1 MNLSRKWLNEFVDI
15 EDITTKE
22 LCDKLTLTG
31 SKVESFEVEGGAI
44 NKIVTGKVLSIEKH
58 PDADK
63 LLVCKIDVGREEN
76 LQIVTGAQN
85 LKVGDIIPVALDG
98 STLFNSTKIKKGKLR
113 GVLSCGML
121 CSLGELGLSIHDFPE
136 AIENGIFVLNDIL
149 NGPHVLG
156 QDIKEA
162 IGFDDTKIEFEIT
175 PNRPDCLS
183 VIGLARETAATFNK
197 PLKLKTPSVKGEK
210 IPSVKIKVNVLENK
224 LCPYYS
230 ARIVENVK
238 IAPSPKWIREKL
250 RVMGVRPINN
260 IVDITNYVMLELGQ
274 PLHAFSL
281 NNISGNEINV
291 RLANENEEIITLDD
305 VSRKLTAKDLVIADK
320 NKPIAIA
327 GVMGGQNS
335 QITENTTTI
344 VLESANFNGPSVRST
359 SKRLNLRTDSSAL
372 FEKGLD
378 PLLPKVA
385 LDRACELIE
394 LLCAGEVTNE
404 IFKVDSVN
412 FSQTIIPLDCE
423 FINKFL
429 NINLSKEQM
438 IAILDKIDCKVKNDQ
453 ILIPSYRNDLKLKND
468 IAEEIARFYG
478 YNNIPSTA
486 LKSSTVG
493 KLTLKQNFEN
503 KIKSIM
509 LALGACEIMT
519 YPFVSPKNLDKLLIP
534 KDSHLYNFVKISNP
548 LGEDTSTMRTAAIGS
563 MLDILSKNE
572 KNKNENVKLFE
583 IAKEYFK
590 SFDTNL
596 ADEKKKLIAG
606 FYGDDVDFFSIKGM
620 VLELL
625 NSLNIPSFEANACEN
640 IPYYHPG
647 RCASFSID
655 EKIIG
660 YLGEIHP
667 TVLKNFDIKHRVYA
681 FEFYVDDLF
690 SCANFNI
697 EFTPIPKYPSI
708 DRDLALV
715 CDIDLPSLTLQ
726 KIIKKS
732 AGKLL
737 EKINIF
743 DVYTGE
749 QVPSGKKSIAFN
761 LSFRSKNETLTDE
774 QINKIMDKV
783 IASLEKEG
791 ISLR

>member
-15 EDITTKE
+15 ENITTKE
-22 LCDKLTLTG
+22 LCDELTLTG
-31 SKVESFEVEGGAI
+31 SKVETFEVEGGAI

-58 PDADK
+58 PDANK
-63 LLVCKIDVGREEN
+63 LLICKIDVGQKEN

-85 LKVGDIIPVALDG
+85 LKVDDIVPVALDG

-136 AIENGIFVLNDIL
+136 AIEDGIFVLNDIL
-149 NGPHVLG
+149 NKPYVLG

-183 VIGLARETAATFNK
+183 IVGLARETAATFNK
-197 PLKLKTPSVKGEK
+197 PLKLKTPSVKGKK
-210 IPSVKIKVNVLENK
+210 IPSVRIKVNVLENK

-281 NNISGNEINV
+281 SNISGNEINV

-305 VSRKLTAKDLVIADK
+305 VNRKLTVKDLVIADK
-320 NKPIAIA
+320 SKPIAIA

-335 QITENTTTI
+335 QITKNTTTI

-359 SKRLNLRTDSSAL
+359 SKRLNLRTDSSSR

-394 LLCAGEVTNE
+394 LLGAGEVTNE

-412 FSQTIIPLDCE
+412 FSQTVVPLDCD

-493 KLTLKQNFEN
+493 KLTAKQKFQN

-509 LALGACEIMT
+509 LALGSSEIMT

-572 KNKNENVKLFE
+572 KNKNQNVKLFE

-590 SFDTNL
+590 SAETTL

-606 FYGDDVDFFSIKGM
+606 FYGDDVDFFSVKGM
-620 VLELL
+620 ALELL
-625 NSLNIPSFEANACEN
+625 NSLNIQTFEANACEN

-667 TVLKNFDIKHRVYA
+667 TVLKNFSIKHRVYA
-681 FEFYVDDLF
+681 FEFYIDDLF

-715 CDIDLPSLTLQ
+715 CDIDLPSLNLQ
-726 KIIKKS
+726 KIIRKS

-783 IASLEKEG
+783 ITLLEKEN

>member
-15 EDITTKE
+15 EDISTKE
-22 LCDKLTLTG
+22 LCDQLTLTG
-31 SKVESFEVEGGAI
+31 SKVETFEVEGGAI

-63 LLVCKIDVGREEN
+63 LLICKIDVGCKEN

-85 LKVGDIIPVALDG
+85 LKVGDIVPVALDG
-98 STLFNSTKIKKGKLR
+98 STLYNSTKIKKGKLR

-121 CSLGELGLSIHDFPE
+121 CSLGELGLNIHDFPE
-136 AIENGIFVLNDIL
+136 AVEDGIFVLNDIL
-149 NGPHVLG
+149 SEPYVLG

-183 VIGLARETAATFNK
+183 IVGLARETAATFNK
-197 PLKLKTPSVKGEK
+197 PFKFKNPVVKGEK
-210 IPSVKIKVNVLENK
+210 TPSTKICVNVFEK
-224 LCPYYS
+224 ELCPYYS

-238 IAPSPKWIREKL
+238 IAPSPKWIRERL

-274 PLHAFSL
+274 PLHAFDL
-281 NNISGNEINV
+281 KNISGNEINV
-291 RLANENEEIITLDD
+291 RPANENKEIITLDD

-320 NKPIAIA
+320 DKPIAIA

-335 QITENTTTI
+335 QITENTTII

-378 PLLPKVA
+378 PLLPKLA
-385 LDRACELIE
+385 LDRVCELIE
-394 LLCAGEVTNE
+394 KLNIGEVTSE

-412 FSQTIIPLDCE
+412 FSQTVIPLDYD

-429 NINLSKEQM
+429 NFDLSKEQM
-438 IAILDKIDCKVKNDQ
+438 IAILDKIDCTVKNDQ
-453 ILIPSYRNDLKLKND
+453 ILIPSYRNDLKLIND

-478 YNNIPSTA
+478 YNNISSTA

-493 KLTLKQNFEN
+493 KLTVKQKFEN
-503 KIKSIM
+503 KIKNIM
-509 LALGACEIMT
+509 LSLGASEIMT
-519 YPFVSPKNLDKLLIP
+519 YTFMSPKNLDKLLIP
-534 KDSHLYNFVKISNP
+534 QDSHLRNFVKISNP
-548 LGEDTSTMRTAAIGS
+548 LGEDTSTMRTSSVGS
-563 MLDILSKNE
+563 MLEILSKNE
-572 KNKNENVKLFE
+572 KYKNQNVKFFE

-590 SFDTNL
+590 SSDNNL
-596 ADEKKKLIAG
+596 ADEKQKLIAG
-606 FYGDDVDFFSIKGM
+606 FYGNDVDFFAIKGM
-620 VLELL
+620 LEELL
-625 NSLNIPSFEANACEN
+625 NNLNVKEFEASACCD

-647 RCASFSID
+647 RCAIFSIN
-655 EKIIG
+655 EKILG

-667 TVLKNFDIKHRVYA
+667 TVLKNFGIKHRVYV

-690 SCANFNI
+690 NVADFNI
-697 EFTPIPKYPSI
+697 EFKPIPKYPSV
-708 DRDLALV
+708 DRDLSLV
-715 CDIDLPSLTLQ
+715 CDKDLPSLTLQ

-732 AGKLL
+732 SGKLL
-737 EKINIF
+737 EKISIF

-749 QVPSGKKSIAFN
+749 QVPSNKKSIAFN
-761 LSFRSKNETLTDE
+761 LSFRSNNETLTDD

-783 IASLEKEG
+783 ITSLEKEN
-791 ISLR
+791 ITLR

>member
-15 EDITTKE
+15 ENITTKE
-22 LCDKLTLTG
+22 LCDELTLTG
-31 SKVESFEVEGGAI
+31 SKVETFEVEGGAI

-63 LLVCKIDVGREEN
+63 LLVCKIDVGSEEN

-85 LKVGDIIPVALDG
+85 LKIGDIVPVALDG

-149 NGPHVLG
+149 NEPYVLG

-162 IGFDDTKIEFEIT
+162 IDFDDTKIEFEIT

-183 VIGLARETAATFNK
+183 IVGLARETAATFNK
-197 PLKLKTPSVKGEK
+197 PLKLKKPSVKGDK
-210 IPSVKIKVNVLENK
+210 IPSVKIKVNVLEK
-224 LCPYYS
+224 ELCPYYS
-230 ARIVENVK
+230 ARLIENVK

-250 RVMGVRPINN
+250 RVMGVKPINN

-281 NNISGNEINV
+281 SNISGNEINV

-305 VSRKLTAKDLVIADK
+305 VNKKLTVKDLVIADK
-320 NKPIAIA
+320 DKPIAIA

-359 SKRLNLRTDSSAL
+359 SKRLNLRTDSSSR

-394 LLCAGEVTNE
+394 LLGAGEVTNE

-412 FSQTIIPLDCE
+412 FSQTVIPLDCD

-493 KLTLKQNFEN
+493 KLTAKQKFQN

-509 LALGACEIMT
+509 LALGASEIMT

-572 KNKNENVKLFE
+572 KNKNQNVKLFE

-590 SFDTNL
+590 SLDTNL

-606 FYGDDVDFFSIKGM
+606 FYGDDVDFFSVKGM
-620 VLELL
+620 ALELL
-625 NSLNIPSFEANACEN
+625 NSLNIQTFEANACEN

-667 TVLKNFDIKHRVYA
+667 TVLKNFSIKHRVYA
-681 FEFYVDDLF
+681 FEFYIDDLF

-715 CDIDLPSLTLQ
+715 CDIDLPSLNLQ
-726 KIIKKS
+726 KIIRKS

-774 QINKIMDKV
+774 QINKIMDK
-783 IASLEKEG
+783 IITSLEKEN
-791 ISLR
+791 ITLR